1 MMLWRMY
8 MRQQEAQIEQAR
20 VEAKAEGRN
29 EGKAEGRNEGIAEGR
44 TEGKAE
50 GRTEGRTE
58 GRAEAY
64 QLWSAWNT
72 RRIEAEA
79 QNLPFDEP
87 PPPPPEAAPK

>member
-44 TEGKAE
+44 NEGIA
-50 GRTEGRTE
+50 EGRTE